1 MIFLRKIIK
10 QIPSFKQNKEGFF
23 VFLNKTCNIYPNK
36 KSYYN
41 RAFTHK
47 TQNKTNNYERL
58 EFLGDAIL
66 NMIVSECLFLE
77 QKNKEEGELSKKRAI
92 IVGRKNLNKIGKK
105 LIPDNLIKHNLKT
118 LSENVYGNVLESLI
132 AAIYLD
138 LGHKTSQTFIKKF
151 IMPPQNSDLFD
162 QNHKSK
168 ILEWSQK
175 NHQHIK
181 FVNTKQKG
189 PDHQKQ
195 YLVELH
201 INGYKVSEAW
211 GKTIKSAEQKS
222 SKIAINIV
230 N

>member
-10 QIPSFKQNKEGFF
+10 HTPSLNKNIEGIF

-36 KSYYN
+36 ITHYN
-41 RAFTHK
+41 TAFTHK
-47 TQNKTNNYERL
+47 TKNKTNNYERL

-66 NMIVSECLFLE
+66 NMVVSECFFLE
-77 QKNKEEGELSKKRAI
+77 NKNIEEGELSKKRAI
-92 IVGRKNLNKIGKK
+92 IVGRKNLNKIGKE
-105 LIPDNLIKHNLKT
+105 LIPDNHIKHNLKS
-118 LSENVYGNVLESLI
+118 LSENIYGNVLESLI
-132 AAIYLD
+132 GAIYLD
-138 LGHKTSQTFIKKF
+138 LGYKTSQTFIKQF
-151 IMPPQNSDLFD
+151 IIPQQNIDLFD
-162 QNHKSK
+162 HNYKSK

-175 NHQHIK
+175 NKKQIK
-181 FVNTKQKG
+181 FVNSKQKG

-195 YLVELH
+195 YLIELH
-201 INGYKVSEAW
+201 INGDKVSESW